1 MLCQLLLIPEGPTAN
16 IAIALQR
23 ILLIVVD
30 PFVLHP
36 ASVAGEDGSALP
48 AAHVR
53 LDPGV
58 RVQVA
63 FHVSLE
69 LENFTIFFD
78 AFSIVRTENI

>member
-1 MLCQLLLIPEGPTAN
+1 MLGKLLLIPEGSTAN

-23 ILLIVVD
+23 ILFVVVD

-53 LDPGV
+53 LDAGV

-63 FHVSLE
+63 FHVSLK
-69 LENFTIFFD
+69 LKKC
-78 AFSIVRTENI
+78 